1 MSTQRKSTTSSSKDH
16 ELTLVDSFNF
26 SGNRNSFKIVCAN
39 PYPNMVTPNI
49 EDQDNLEFTNSD
61 TKKNIVKFDFER
73 DVINTEPTK
82 QNYHDV
88 DPSWKGLQ
96 KFFEDVVKTKHP
108 SIKSQ
113 SARHRQ
119 AASYINCWIIAGHS
133 YAELRQM
140 IRISDTRVQQGLE
153 SHDSFKKR
161 QWNLLNKKRRLFE
174 ETVSIS
180 LLIDKSVEFFQTEIK
195 ADKEATIE
203 EKPDL
208 CADIQRRLETMEDY
222 IEMGLRIDIKGTPEE
237 TDAALQLLNKMV
249 ELYESHNGKLT

>member
-61 TKKNIVKFDFER
+61 TKKNIVKFDFEK
-73 DVINTEPTK
+73 DVSNTEPTK
-82 QNYHDV
+82 QNYHGV
-88 DPSWKGLQ
+88 APSWGRLQ
-96 KFFEDVVKTKHP
+96 RFFEDVVKTKHP

-113 SARHRQ
+113 SARHKQ

-140 IRISDTRVQQGLE
+140 IRISDSRVQQGLE
-153 SHDSFKKR
+153 SHDSFKRR
-161 QWNLLNKKRRLFE
+161 QWDLLNKKRRLFE